1 MYNANTAAPTQ
12 RENVK
17 SPSAVSSTPTSKR
30 VILTM
35 GGKGGVGKTSF
46 MLVLAEWF
54 ETHQIPVTLLDLDTE
69 NKSRGSL
76 KHYFDGTVTK
86 VNIHTAAGL
95 DAFVDHLA
103 EGDPIILADMGA
115 SSGQVTHEWFDSMFE
130 DVTATGVAFTAIG
143 IVTPDPASVESIL
156 SWAARLQDRVNYVVV
171 ENATTHEADFSY
183 WRASEQ
189 AQQFRAVFQPVILA
203 MEFRLPELENS
214 ARQHGVTLGQIVE
227 RRLKV
232 PELQRASL
240 VIRAQSYRRRLFEE
254 IEKAKGW
261 LLP

>member
-103 EGDPIILADMGA
+103 EGAPIILADMGA

-171 ENATTHEADFSY
+171 ENATTHQADFSY

-203 MEFRLPELENS
+203 MEFRLPEIENP

-254 IEKAKGW
+254 IEKAKGL

>member
-171 ENATTHEADFSY
+171 ENATTHQADFSY

-203 MEFRLPELENS
+203 MEFRLPELENP

-254 IEKAKGW
+254 IEKAKGL